1 MILHNEY
8 RLPRTT
14 PEQQGIASAGLLRF
28 IEALDSQIH
37 DLHSVMLLRH
47 GAVVAEA
54 WWSPYEAERPHL
66 LFSLSKSF
74 TATAVGLA
82 IDEGYFSLNDLVI
95 GFFPAETPPLVSDL
109 LAAMQVKHLLTMA
122 TGHASDP
129 WTAMNER
136 PDGNWIKAFLEY
148 PIANVP
154 GSQFVYNTGATY
166 LLSAIIQTTT
176 GMRLSEYLGPRLF
189 APLGIEQ
196 MHWQESPQGITLGGI
211 GLSLT
216 TEAVA
221 RFGQLYLQKGLWNKQ
236 RILSEAWVEQATALQ
251 IANGDDPDS
260 DWAQG
265 YGYQFWRCRHG
276 AYRGDGVFGQYCLV
290 LPAQD
295 AVLAITA
302 GIDVFAMQQ
311 PLDLVWQLLLPIMGA
326 SSLAADPAAQRALT
340 ERLERLHIATV
351 AGQAS
356 SPIAVLVSGR
366 SYLVAA
372 NRLGLE
378 RLSIHFSDAGCRLI
392 GQTASDTETLVCG
405 YGVWQPGATA
415 LFQQAFFGHTPF
427 VASGAWTSEASFT
440 MQVLLYETPFV
451 HSLTLDFIDAEL
463 LIEIRIN
470 TALDSLEP
478 VVLTA
483 QQVPG

>member
-1 MILHNEY
+1 MILHNEN
-8 RLPRTT
+8 RLPRTA

-37 DLHSVMLLRH
+37 ELHSVMLLRY

-54 WWSPYEAERPHL
+54 WWSPYAAERPHL

-82 IDEGYFSLNDLVI
+82 IDEGYFTLDDPVTS
-95 GFFPAETPPLVSDL
+95 FFPAETPLVVSEF

-136 PDGNWIKAFLEY
+136 LDGNWIKAFLAY
-148 PIANVP
+148 PIATAP

-166 LLSAIIQTTT
+166 LLSAIIQATT
-176 GMRLSEYLGPRLF
+176 GMRLSAYLDPRLF

-221 RFGQLYLQKGLWNKQ
+221 KFGQLYLHKGLWNKQ
-236 RILSEAWVEQATALQ
+236 RILSEAWVDQATALQ
-251 IANGDDPDS
+251 ITNGDDPDS

-276 AYRGDGVFGQYCLV
+276 SYRGDGVFGQYCIV

-302 GIDVFAMQQ
+302 GIDVLAMQQ
-311 PLDLVWQLLLPIMGA
+311 PLDLVWQLLLPIMGT
-326 SSLAADPAAQRALT
+326 SSLAADPVAQRALT
-340 ERLERLHIATV
+340 EKLASLGFSTV

-356 SPIAVLVSGR
+356 SPLAELVSGR
-366 SYLVAA
+366 SYQVAA

-378 RLSIHFSDAGCRLI
+378 RIQLHFSAAGCRLLVH
-392 GQTASDTETLVCG
+392 TATSVETLVCG
-405 YGVWQPGATA
+405 YGVWQAGATA

-427 VASGAWTSEASFT
+427 VASGAWTNEASFI
-440 MQVLLYETPFV
+440 MQVRLYETPFV
-451 HSLTLDFIDAEL
+451 YGLTLDFIDTEL

-470 TALDSLEP
+470 TALDSLAP

-483 QQVPG
+483 QQLSG

>member
-8 RLPRTT
+8 RLPRTA
-14 PEQQGIASAGLLRF
+14 PEQQGISSLGLLRF

-37 DLHSVMLLRH
+37 ELHSVMLVRH

-54 WWSPYEAERPHL
+54 WWSPYAAERPHL

-74 TATAVGLA
+74 TATAIGLA
-82 IDEGYFSLNDLVI
+82 IDEGYFALNDSVI
-95 GFFPAETPPLVSDL
+95 GFFPAETPLVVSDF

-136 PDGNWIKAFLEY
+136 ADGNWIKAFLAY
-148 PIANVP
+148 PIATAP
-154 GSQFVYNTGATY
+154 GNQFVYNTGATY

-176 GMRLSEYLGPRLF
+176 GMRLSDYLGPRLF

-221 RFGQLYLQKGLWNKQ
+221 KFGQLYLQKGLWNKQ
-236 RILSEAWVEQATALQ
+236 RILSAAWVEQATALQ

-326 SSLAADPAAQRALT
+326 DSLAADPATHHGLT
-340 ERLERLHIATV
+340 EKLASLHFPTV

-356 SPIAVLVSGR
+356 SPLAELVSGR
-366 SYLVAA
+366 SYDVGA

-378 RLSIHFSDAGCRLI
+378 RIRLHFNATGCHLI
-392 GQTASDTETLVCG
+392 CQTATSLETLACG
-405 YGVWQPGATA
+405 YGVWQTGATA

-427 VASGAWTSEASFT
+427 VASGAWISETSFT
-440 MQVLLYETPFV
+440 MQLRLHETPFV
-451 HSLTLDFIDAEL
+451 YTLTLDFIDAEL
-463 LIEIRIN
+463 LIEIRVN
-470 TALDSLEP
+470 TALDSLAP
-478 VVLTA
+478 VLLTA
-483 QQVPG
+483 QQA